1 MKENLEKISF
11 KDSYNYL
18 YYGDNLYTLKLLLKK
33 EIKPIDMIYIDP
45 PYNTGKNFTFH
56 DNFKIKKTKTQKLDF
71 NSKKSS
77 SHVHWREFMFP
88 RLKMAH
94 EILSEEGSI
103 FISIDDNEV
112 HNLRVMMDEIFGC
125 NNFIATIIRQSGVAP
140 RQDAKYLAIQH
151 DYVIIYAKDSKKVT
165 FNKKISDLNGFI
177 HKDKHIEIRGRYRLN
192 KLDRGSIKF
201 SQSLHYPI
209 KDDSSNEIWP
219 GGYPK
224 RKNWTWRWSL
234 KKVQWGIE
242 NDFIVFK
249 KGRNGDPCVYFKE
262 YENVNNKGELKK
274 RTNPYSTII
283 LDNPNEI
290 GNRDLKKIFK
300 RKVFDYPKP
309 VSFLKLLLRI
319 GAKKDS
325 LILDFFAGSGTTGHA
340 VWELNKEDDGDR
352 NFILI
357 QLDEAVYDKEIL
369 KDFPTVAD
377 ITQERLRRI
386 SENLNFK
393 DSKYFRE
400 LKVIKQK

>member
-1 MKENLEKISF
+1 MKENLNNKSF
-11 KDSYNYL
+11 KGSSNYL
-18 YYGDNLYTLKLLLKK
+18 YYGDNLNTLKLLLDKQT
-33 EIKPIDMIYIDP
+33 KPVDMIYIDP
-45 PYNTGKNFTFH
+45 PYNTGKIFTFS
-56 DNFKIKKTKTQKLDF
+56 DNFK
-71 NSKKSS
+71 SKNRKNQNLNFDSKISS
-77 SHVHWREFMFP
+77 SHIHWRDFMFP
-88 RLKMAH
+88 RLQMAH
-94 EILSEEGSI
+94 QVLAEDGSI

-151 DYVIIYAKDSKKVT
+151 DYVVVYAKDSKKVA
-165 FNKKISDLNGFI
+165 FNRKISDLKGFI

-201 SQSLHYPI
+201 SHSLHYPI
-209 KDDSSNEIWP
+209 TDNDSNEIWP
-219 GGYPK
+219 GGYPD
-224 RKNWTWRWSL
+224 RNNWTWRWSL

-249 KGRNGDPCVYFKE
+249 KGRNGNPCVYFKE

-274 RTNPYSTII
+274 RTRPFSTII

-309 VSFLKLLLRI
+309 VSFLKILLEI

-325 LILDFFAGSGTTGHA
+325 LILDFFAGSGTTGQA
-340 VWELNKEDDGDR
+340 VWELNKEDGGNR
-352 NFILI
+352 HFILI
-357 QLDEAVYDKEIL
+357 QLDETVHYENIV

-386 SENLNFK
+386 SENFNFNE
-393 DSKYFRE
+393 SKNFRE
-400 LKVIKQK
+400 LKVIK